1 MRDVLLIRFGEV
13 YLKGLNRPY
22 FLKKLTDNIAHV
34 IRPLGGT
41 VWLSDSRVYA
51 AGMADM
57 ALAAEKVCRVFGV
70 HSVSPA
76 VELEKDFEAVAN
88 AAADMM
94 RGRRGSFKV
103 LARRSDKKFPI
114 DSMAMQAEIG
124 GRVLAA
130 NPNLTVDVHKPE
142 IELSVEIRDF
152 AYLYTEKRMAA
163 GGMPMGTG
171 GKALLLLSGGIDS
184 PVAGYMM
191 MKRGVSLDAA
201 HFYSFPYTG
210 ERARQKVLDLA
221 KILGEYGGGVR
232 VHVVPFT
239 DIQLQIHEKCPAD
252 YGTLIMRRAMMRIS
266 ETLAGKVRAQAL
278 ITGESLGQVASQTME
293 ALACTDSAVR
303 MPVFRP
309 LIGFD
314 KSETIQLAEK
324 IGTYATSIL
333 PYEDCCTVFTPRHPA
348 TKPNMARLLA
358 AEALLDPA
366 LLDAAIQNTE
376 SVLC

>member
-1 MRDVLLIRFGEV
+1 
-13 YLKGLNRPY
+13 
-22 FLKKLTDNIAHV
+22 
-34 IRPLGGT
+34 
-41 VWLSDSRVYA
+41 
-51 AGMADM
+51 
-57 ALAAEKVCRVFGV
+57 V

-266 ETLAGKVRAQAL
+266 ENLAGKVRAQAL
-278 ITGESLGQVASQTME
+278 ITGESLGQVASQTLDNLAVIEE
-293 ALACTDSAVR
+293 AVGL
-303 MPVFRP
+303 PILRP
-309 LIGFD
+309 LIGSD
-314 KSETIQLAEK
+314 KEEIVQQARRLGSYEI
-324 IGTYATSIL
+324 SIR
-333 PYEDCCTVFTPRHPA
+333 PDQDCCRFFVPRHPA
-348 TKPNMARLLA
+348 TCSSLEEVRA
-358 AEALLDPA
+358 AEAAFDVDGLVRRGLEAAEILDLAFPGA
-366 LLDAAIQNTE
+366 GGTPPERGEPEPEHSRKDAAWN
-376 SVLC
+376 S